1 MVSALDGCCGGGGG
15 GGSSVATQAMGALG
29 MVAAGAL
36 MATAQSGQV
45 LATKSDK
52 ETRQYQQ
59 VLKQEVALDRVRLPH
74 IHHIVPVGQFSGRS
88 EETKRQIIEMHSILR
103 DNGINRFVDP
113 MNLVLVSAKTHATLH
128 TDEYIAYVYSYI
140 SQARGSR
147 AELYAALFFLR
158 LEIAAR
164 DVWALG
170 Y

>member
-1 MVSALDGCCGGGGG
+1 MHII
-15 GGSSVATQAMGALG
+15 T
-29 MVAAGAL
+29 
-36 MATAQSGQV
+36 
-45 LATKSDK
+45 TKKLCKAFRCFSTK
-52 ETRQYQQ
+52 
-59 VLKQEVALDRVRLPH
+59 KFLPKRRGYEAH
-74 IHHIVPVGQFSGRS
+74 K
-88 EETKRQIIEMHSILR
+88 TKRQIIEMHSILK

-128 TDEYIAYVYSYI
+128 TDEYIAHVYSYI